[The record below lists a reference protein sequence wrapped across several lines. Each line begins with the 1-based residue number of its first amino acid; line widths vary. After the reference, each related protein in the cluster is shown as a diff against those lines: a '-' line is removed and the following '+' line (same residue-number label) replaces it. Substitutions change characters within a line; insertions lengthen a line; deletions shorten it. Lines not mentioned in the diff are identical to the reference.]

1 MAGSRGKAKSAKEG
15 RENGRQTSVT
25 FEPIEQLRAH
35 EYVAEQI
42 RRQIGLHLVPVGGAL
57 PSERELSEMFG
68 VGRATV
74 QAAIRLLEADRVVE
88 TRRGR
93 HGGTFVTARDEDE
106 IAKDYLLVRL
116 RRDRERISQA
126 LAFRREIDTLAAS
139 LAATERSD
147 DELEEI
153 RLAHERTAAS
163 ETDAEFM
170 ARDTEFHL
178 AIARAAHNAF
188 VYEAVEQMRLVLND
202 ALAALPESA
211 PWRRRTE
218 KEHAAIL
225 AAISARRNGAA
236 AKAMDRHVKGTEKSV
251 AALLTAL

>member
-1 MAGSRGKAKSAKEG
+1 
-15 RENGRQTSVT
+15 
-25 FEPIEQLRAH
+25 
-35 EYVAEQI
+35 VAEQI
-42 RRQIGLHLVPVGGAL
+42 RRQIGLRLVPVGEAL

-93 HGGTFVTARDEDE
+93 HGGTFVTAQDDDE

-116 RRDRERISQA
+116 RRDRERTRQA
-126 LAFRREIDTLAAS
+126 LTFRREIDTLAAS
-139 LAATERSD
+139 LAAGDRSE

-153 RLAHERTAAS
+153 RLAHERTADS
-163 ETDAEFM
+163 ESDAEFM

-202 ALAALPESA
+202 AIAALPESA
-211 PWRRRTE
+211 PWRRRTV
-218 KEHAAIL
+218 KEHEAIFT
-225 AAISARRNGAA
+225 AIRARRSSNA
-236 AKAMDRHVKGTEKSV
+236 AKAMDHHVKGTEKSV
-251 AALLTAL
+251 DALLAALD